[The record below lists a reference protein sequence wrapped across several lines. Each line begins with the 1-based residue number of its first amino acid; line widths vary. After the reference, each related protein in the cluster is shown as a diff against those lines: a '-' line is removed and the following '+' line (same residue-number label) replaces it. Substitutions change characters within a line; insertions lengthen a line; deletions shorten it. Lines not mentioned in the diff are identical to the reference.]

1 MGRCTMS
8 ESERLARARARR
20 ARATFFVGALTLLT
34 AALGA
39 SLDPTH
45 RLGGFF
51 FGALAGAGIGIAL
64 LAWPKGDRDE
74 RDLWDKT
81 LD

>member
-1 MGRCTMS
+1 MGCNMS

-20 ARATFFVGALTLLT
+20 ARSMFFVGALTLLT

-39 SLDPTH
+39 SLDPNH
-45 RLGGFF
+45 RLAGFF

-64 LAWPKGDRDE
+64 LAWPRDRDYP
-74 RDLWDKT
+74 RDMWDRT